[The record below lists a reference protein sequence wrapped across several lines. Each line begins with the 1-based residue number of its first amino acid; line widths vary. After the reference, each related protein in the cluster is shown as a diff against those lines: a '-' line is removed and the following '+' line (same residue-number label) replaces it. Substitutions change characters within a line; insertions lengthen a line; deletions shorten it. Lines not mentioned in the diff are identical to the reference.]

1 MRVPGDQEHR
11 FGGKGE
17 FVIELL
23 VGVGDDV
30 VLCVGAPAG
39 LHLSVQLDGFGRGL
53 SPEYCAAAV
62 SCSYGVVIINEVL
75 AIEGG
80 RWKLGR

>member
-1 MRVPGDQEHR
+1 MPRLGVRVPGDHEHR
-11 FGGKGE
+11 FGGEGK

-39 LHLSVQLDGFGRGL
+39 LHLSVQLDRFGRGL
-53 SPEYCAAAV
+53 SPEYWAAAV
-62 SCSYGVVIINEVL
+62 GGSYSVV
-75 AIEGG
+75 
-80 RWKLGR
+80 K